1 MLKRKYYFAVL
12 TALSVVLTG
21 CGNLVSPTARY
32 GMVKNPDTGLQIGSV
47 VKKSLVTDA
56 SFYKNKTIKVRT
68 RNTSGD
74 VAFDLREFTN
84 RLRTSY
90 SAAGYT
96 PTDKDDFGLLV
107 DVNVIYSGQIQTNLA
122 DEFAFLGGAAGGIVG
137 ARSDARFGTA
147 IGALGGATLGNVIGS
162 FITDDTYIIVASV
175 TFGVIK
181 GLRKREGKT
190 ITFSRSIIG
199 NLEEHEEIKERRKK
213 RGFKW
218 THSTRISVFAGG
230 RNVRQSEISEMVR
243 QRFVRIIRD
252 II

>member
-47 VKKSLVTDA
+47 VEKSLVTDA

-74 VAFDLREFTN
+74 VAFDLREFTD

-122 DEFAFLGGAAGGIVG
+122 DEFSFLGGAAGGIAG
-137 ARSDARFGTA
+137 ARSDARFGPDQQTPATQGRDRSQSAQPSIDRIRLRLPLCAGSLCAFGRARSQAPRAGHLKYTQGVQYGARADYVRGTA
-147 IGALGGATLGNVIGS
+147 A
-162 FITDDTYIIVASV
+162 
-175 TFGVIK
+175 
-181 GLRKREGKT
+181 
-190 ITFSRSIIG
+190 
-199 NLEEHEEIKERRKK
+199 
-213 RGFKW
+213 
-218 THSTRISVFAGG
+218 
-230 RNVRQSEISEMVR
+230 
-243 QRFVRIIRD
+243 
-252 II
+252 